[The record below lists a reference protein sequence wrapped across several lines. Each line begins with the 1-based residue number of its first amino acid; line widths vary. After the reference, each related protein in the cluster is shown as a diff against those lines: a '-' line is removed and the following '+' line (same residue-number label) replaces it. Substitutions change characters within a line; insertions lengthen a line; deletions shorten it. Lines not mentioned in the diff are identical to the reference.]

1 MGGET
6 RSSDRPGG
14 TAEMTWR
21 RKLIEQTPAKHRTG
35 VEREIARRQ
44 GEGAL
49 SAPVPPAFSDEDSES
64 DEANLRHKLSNLT
77 INSASPSATSS
88 ESKGSRRRFKQ
99 SHESGGATG
108 GVPLMAQDEQE
119 QGQEGTSF
127 TGSRQSGGFDGKG
140 GQPSL
145 QSLQSWSTSSSGR
158 TTSDFVSAVDKEQ
171 VERLRQEEMRRL
183 AQERDD
189 NRVLTMPFLPLPVKG
204 SSEQGYRAHIA
215 NL

>member
-1 MGGET
+1 MRVSTNASATGAVPNRRSESVMLTRGTMGVLERMRARRASGSTRRVGVSRQAGLPQSSAALVRSGPPPLPRIGNMGGET

-44 GEGAL
+44 GDGAP

-88 ESKGSRRRFKQ
+88 ESRGSRRRFKQ
-99 SHESGGATG
+99 SHESGGATC
-108 GVPLMAQDEQE
+108 GVPL
-119 QGQEGTSF
+119 
-127 TGSRQSGGFDGKG
+127 
-140 GQPSL
+140 
-145 QSLQSWSTSSSGR
+145 
-158 TTSDFVSAVDKEQ
+158 
-171 VERLRQEEMRRL
+171 L
-183 AQERDD
+183 A
-189 NRVLTMPFLPLPVKG
+189 
-204 SSEQGYRAHIA
+204 
-215 NL
+215 